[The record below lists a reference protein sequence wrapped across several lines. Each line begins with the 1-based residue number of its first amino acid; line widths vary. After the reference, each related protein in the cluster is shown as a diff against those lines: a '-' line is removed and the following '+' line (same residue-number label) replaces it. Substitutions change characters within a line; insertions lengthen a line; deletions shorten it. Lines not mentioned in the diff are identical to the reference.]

1 MVYTRLSEFHLM
13 FYNIKYVSTYPTFEQ
28 QSVQY
33 MAQKRWIQTSG
44 LRRLQKLLG
53 LLNIIAPNM
62 ETQLLISSSLQ
73 LGISWEIV

>member
-1 MVYTRLSEFHLM
+1 M

-33 MAQKRWIQTSG
+33 MAQKRWIQTNG
-44 LRRLQKLLG
+44 VRRLQKLLG

-73 LGISWEIV
+73 LGIS